1 MHQKHIEFTF
11 QVYNDINELSESD
24 AKLVEK
30 ASHNTALA
38 YAPYSQFRVSAPA
51 LLSNGEI
58 VTGTNQENASYP
70 VSICAER
77 SLLVSAAA
85 LVPEAYI
92 TTMAITY
99 DTNRNN
105 SLQPISPCGMCR
117 QAIIEHQSRY
127 GHTMRLILVS
137 KWGEIIV
144 VENATSLL
152 ALAFSN
158 KAM

>member
-11 QVYNDINELSESD
+11 QVYNDINELPESD

-30 ASHNTALA
+30 ARKNTALA
-38 YAPYSQFRVSAPA
+38 YAPYSKFRVSAAA
-51 LLSNGEI
+51 LLSNGKI

-77 SLLVSAAA
+77 SLLASAAA
-85 LVPEAYI
+85 LFPDAYI

-99 DTNRNN
+99 DTERNG

-127 GHTMRLILVS
+127 GHTMRLILAAKS
-137 KWGEIIV
+137 GEIIII
-144 VENATSLL
+144 ENATNLL
-152 ALAFSN
+152 PLAFSN

>member
-11 QVYNDINELSESD
+11 QVYDDSNELTASD
-24 AKLVEK
+24 SKLLEK
-30 ASHNTALA
+30 ARHNTALA
-38 YAPYSQFRVSAPA
+38 YAPYSKFRVSAAA

-77 SLLVSAAA
+77 SLLASAAA
-85 LVPEAYI
+85 LFPDAYI

-99 DTNRNN
+99 DSERNN
-105 SLQPISPCGMCR
+105 SLQPLSPCGMCR
-117 QAIIEHQSRY
+117 QAIIEHQTRY
-127 GHTMRLILVS
+127 GHTMRLILAAKS
-137 KWGEIIV
+137 GKIIII
-144 VENATSLL
+144 ENATNLL
-152 ALAFSN
+152 PLAFSN

>member
-1 MHQKHIEFTF
+1 MHQKHIEFIYR
-11 QVYNDINELSESD
+11 VYNNINELSESD
-24 AKLVEK
+24 ARLVEK
-30 ASHNTALA
+30 ARQNTALA
-38 YAPYSQFRVSAPA
+38 YAPYSKFRVSAAA

-77 SLLVSAAA
+77 SLMASAAA
-85 LVPEAYI
+85 LFPDAYI

-99 DTNRNN
+99 DTERNN
-105 SLQPISPCGMCR
+105 SLHPISPCGMCR

-127 GHTMRLILVS
+127 GHTMRLILTAKS
-137 KWGEIIV
+137 GEIIV
-144 VENATSLL
+144 VENATNLL
-152 ALAFSN
+152 PLAFSN